1 MPTSFVITERDI
13 DQGLDLILGER
24 SRSSFVISEYDI
36 DLELD
41 LLLLEQGKG
50 TKVVGPG
57 RIQKAIEGG
66 DAETS
71 SRLLDNA
78 QSVLDIIGIGSLSGI
93 LPVVAVSEAAT
104 ILSFIMNAARGK
116 YGWAIFDL
124 FSMVPIAGG
133 ALKGVKVAKKAFTAA
148 KSAKAADELLV
159 DLIPEET
166 MKKIIEAPIPSWLKK
181 VLPEDSEAEGFVD
194 AFLST
199 TSSIPTLKLHHAGL
213 KMYWERLKKKY
224 EEGEFASAPTGDPDA
239 GEGSTEEET
248 GEEEKPAQIIIPD
261 WNPSPGGATNWM
273 GQTSFSGDTAGK
285 MVNDFLENKPG
296 IGRYAYEFSN
306 LLRVYATMQMIKA
319 PNVASSRAERE
330 RQRYLGST
338 DQSGAATEPASGTG
352 PNRRQATLQEA
363 VSDSMLKEMEGNFK
377 DYLKGDVSRALAATD
392 NKEEFGKFVEGE
404 IKKLKAAKTK
414 VDASSDLTKAY
425 NDISAYGQLVGKL
438 MIRFANILDQNWR
451 DLFPALAKKS
461 EEEEESAT
469 APEVK
474 AVNNNN
480 LATRGAD
487 NYQDGGKLLNA
498 KGLALAKAQIAFL
511 KDKGEPV
518 PPSLA
523 KAAAGEVTEGLQY
536 GRTVLQ
542 EDKLTEIVI
551 DFNEIRKNELNESFL
566 AMFGA
571 WIKHILGAMLGG
583 FNIPVSVRGSKGEVQ
598 SFARAVGSEKKY
610 IETAK
615 RYGLDHPNTYKSQAR
630 LGTATKGFE
639 KETGIKWPFK

>member
-50 TKVVGPG
+50 TKVVGPD

-66 DAETS
+66 DVETS

-285 MVNDFLENKPG
+285 MVNDFLEDKPG
-296 IGRYAYEFSN
+296 VGRYAYEFSN
-306 LLRVYATMQMIKA
+306 LLRVYATTQLIAAAKGTL
-319 PNVASSRAERE
+319 NAS
-330 RQRYLGST
+330 
-338 DQSGAATEPASGTG
+338 
-352 PNRRQATLQEA
+352 TLQEV
-363 VSDSMLKEMEGNFK
+363 VSANMLKEIESNFK
-377 DYLKGDVSRALAATD
+377 DYLKSVVSQALAEAD
-392 NKEEFGKFVEGE
+392 NKEEFGNFVKGE
-404 IKKLKAAKTK
+404 IKKLKAAKAK
-414 VDASSDLTKAY
+414 VDASRALTKAY
-425 NDISAYGQLVGKL
+425 NDVSDYGQLVGRL
-438 MIRFANILDQNWR
+438 MIKFANILDQNWR
-451 DLFPALAKKS
+451 DLFPALDKEP
-461 EEEEESAT
+461 EEEEET
-469 APEVK
+469 
-474 AVNNNN
+474 
-480 LATRGAD
+480 
-487 NYQDGGKLLNA
+487 
-498 KGLALAKAQIAFL
+498 
-511 KDKGEPV
+511 
-518 PPSLA
+518 
-523 KAAAGEVTEGLQY
+523 VTEPTEPTETGGEEPIVSLN
-536 GRTVLQ
+536 

-551 DFNEIRKNELNESFL
+551 DFNEIRENELNESFL
-566 AMFGA
+566 SMFGA

-583 FNIPVSVRGSKGEVQ
+583 FNIPVSVRGSKSEVQ

>member
-1 MPTSFVITERDI
+1 MAKEFIITEGDI
-13 DQGLDLILGER
+13 DRELDALVEVRRDKDSQASEVKALVQQLGLVPGDIKQLDRIPGLTKK
-24 SRSSFVISEYDI
+24 SSFLAVNKDGIGRVYSVDSNPKAPISG
-36 DLELD
+36 
-41 LLLLEQGKG
+41 GKG
-50 TKVVGPG
+50 QAIDWASKGKG
-57 RIQKAIEGG
+57 QKENKCPEGYHWVS
-66 DAETS
+66 AE
-71 SRLLDNA
+71 
-78 QSVLDIIGIGSLSGI
+78 
-93 LPVVAVSEAAT
+93 
-104 ILSFIMNAARGK
+104 
-116 YGWAIFDL
+116 
-124 FSMVPIAGG
+124 PIA
-133 ALKGVKVAKKAFTAA
+133 
-148 KSAKAADELLV
+148 
-159 DLIPEET
+159 
-166 MKKIIEAPIPSWLKK
+166 
-181 VLPEDSEAEGFVD
+181 EAE
-194 AFLST
+194 
-199 TSSIPTLKLHHAGL
+199 
-213 KMYWERLKKKY
+213 
-224 EEGEFASAPTGDPDA
+224 EEGEVIPVNAEGKCVKD
-239 GEGSTEEET
+239 GEGE
-248 GEEEKPAQIIIPD
+248 EEEKPAQIIIPD
-261 WNPSPGGATNWM
+261 WNPSTGGATNWM

-338 DQSGAATEPASGTG
+338 AQSGAPTEPASGTG

-377 DYLKGDVSRALAATD
+377 DYLKGDVRRAIAATD

-461 EEEEESAT
+461 EEEEES
-469 APEVK
+469 
-474 AVNNNN
+474 
-480 LATRGAD
+480 
-487 NYQDGGKLLNA
+487 
-498 KGLALAKAQIAFL
+498 
-511 KDKGEPV
+511 
-518 PPSLA
+518 
-523 KAAAGEVTEGLQY
+523 VTEPAETEETEETEEIKEMLN
-536 GRTVLQ
+536 

-583 FNIPVSVRGSKGEVQ
+583 FNIPVSVRGSKGEVE

>member
-1 MPTSFVITERDI
+1 MAKDFIITESDI
-13 DQGLDLILGER
+13 DR
-24 SRSSFVISEYDI
+24 
-36 DLELD
+36 ELD
-41 LLLLEQGKG
+41 LLVEVTKFGSLLKSLKYAENNIASATSKEG
-50 TKVVGPG
+50 TWDALKDRRALGDREPPAPKDADSPSSKDDGEEKSVSKKKEKDEVS
-57 RIQKAIEGG
+57 IQKLQSFV
-66 DAETS
+66 D
-71 SRLLDNA
+71 DN
-78 QSVLDIIGIGSLSGI
+78 QRFHEEVLNVLDEEDINDIVFLAQE
-93 LPVVAVSEAAT
+93 LPGLPPVTLQEGTLGQDLEKWISRGRCGQ
-104 ILSFIMNAARGK
+104 AARALLPQLVATK
-116 YGWAIFDL
+116 ED
-124 FSMVPIAGG
+124 IAHEL
-133 ALKGVKVAKKAFTAA
+133 AKV
-148 KSAKAADELLV
+148 
-159 DLIPEET
+159 
-166 MKKIIEAPIPSWLKK
+166 
-181 VLPEDSEAEGFVD
+181 
-194 AFLST
+194 
-199 TSSIPTLKLHHAGL
+199 
-213 KMYWERLKKKY
+213 KKY
-224 EEGEFASAPTGDPDA
+224 EDEEKDPVNQKKDVARFVLRFSNLFKGALQVLDCSKEKPPEEECPEGQKKNEEGECVDRCP
-239 GEGSTEEET
+239 EGSHWVPAEGKCVEDGEDEA
-248 GEEEKPAQIIIPD
+248 EEEKPAQIIIPD
-261 WNPSPGGATNWM
+261 WNPTTGGATNWM

-338 DQSGAATEPASGTG
+338 AQSGAPTEPASGTG

-377 DYLKGDVSRALAATD
+377 DYLKGDVRRAIAATD

-461 EEEEESAT
+461 EEEEES
-469 APEVK
+469 
-474 AVNNNN
+474 
-480 LATRGAD
+480 
-487 NYQDGGKLLNA
+487 
-498 KGLALAKAQIAFL
+498 
-511 KDKGEPV
+511 
-518 PPSLA
+518 
-523 KAAAGEVTEGLQY
+523 VTEPTETEETEETEEKEEMLN
-536 GRTVLQ
+536 

-583 FNIPVSVRGSKGEVQ
+583 FNIPVSVRGSKGEVE